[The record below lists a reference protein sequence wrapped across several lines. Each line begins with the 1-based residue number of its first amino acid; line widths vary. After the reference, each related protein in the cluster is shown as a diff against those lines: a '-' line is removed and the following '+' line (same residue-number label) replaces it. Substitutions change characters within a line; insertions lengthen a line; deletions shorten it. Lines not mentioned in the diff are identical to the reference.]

1 MAKVVKRKLAAEEQN
16 EFEAYCLDLV
26 LQPNT
31 AYTRMLYWMLTAFP
45 GDGYPIEMRPRRD
58 WQGSHNQ
65 VAKLRAKIPG
75 VMKVWRPRKKDG
87 TLLNLWFEDSKEMGC
102 NEAYQ
107 VFHRTVCKE
116 LGLTES
122 KERAVAALVCK
133 GQGATEGDYYVFDEE
148 WGYKNLGVPE
158 FHLFDSGNWLELHE
172 ANKARWEEAKNQLI
186 EKWKANKQVKL
197 EK

>member
-1 MAKVVKRKLAAEEQN
+1 MAQEKRKLTAAEEQD

-45 GDGYPIEMRPRRD
+45 GDGYPIEMRPRSD

-87 TLLNLWFEDSKEMGC
+87 TLLHMWFED

-133 GQGATEGDYYVFDEE
+133 GQGATGDFYVFDEE

-172 ANKARWEEAKNQLI
+172 ANKTRWEEAKNQLI